1 MVQLPEPCDPKS
13 EAAKAGY
20 ANIAEIGKER
30 IRRVLTRLQDV
41 DPERGEV
48 NQMQLLSS
56 DASGPSPDLGF
67 KVLKLDD
74 SSVKEWNASFDDVE
88 GALLSS
94 VENVKPG
101 RSETDVLYELLLKF
115 GLDLAVPIEQR
126 AIAGKAVHII
136 GAGAL
141 IVCLAD
147 EIGLDAVE
155 GIAALKD
162 ELSPEM
168 IRVVFKDSGFA
179 DDVVKTNAVQILHQ
193 AGIEDVRSL

>member
-1 MVQLPEPCDPKS
+1 MLPAQKS
-13 EAAKAGY
+13 RK
-20 ANIAEIGKER
+20 KKTKMDK
-30 IRRVLTRLQDV
+30 L
-41 DPERGEV
+41 
-48 NQMQLLSS
+48 S
-56 DASGPSPDLGF
+56 DAIKSQQQYLIDDFTSQDTWRIFWIMSEFVDGF
-67 KVLKLDD
+67 ETLAHILPGV
-74 SSVKEWNASFDDVE
+74 SIFGSART
-88 GALLSS
+88 
-94 VENVKPG
+94 KPG
-101 RSETDVLYELLLKF
+101 NSDYLL
-115 GLDLAVPIEQR
+115 AE